1 MENYVCSDIH
11 GLGTRYSKLTDKY
24 RSDKIYIIG
33 DAIDNRYPGE
43 QGIRILQ
50 DIMTRDNV
58 ELLMGNHELMFIES
72 VGYFYTLLQKGYT
85 ESQAYDICIKDDY
98 VKNWIDNNN
107 GKKTFEDFLKL
118 PNEQRKK
125 IYNYL
130 ISLPVSIKMK
140 ILDHRF
146 YLVHAAPVK
155 IQLQSGK
162 EILYDYNGKTQLAN
176 DLLKISRES
185 LHNAVWT
192 RYEDKKVDELM
203 IPKTHV
209 IIGHTPTVDG
219 RIKYI
224 GRDKLV
230 IIDCNSRNAYQFRNE
245 PLKESNLGVLSLEKK
260 TEEYIHE
267 L

>member
-24 RSDKIYIIG
+24 SNDKIYILG

-50 DIMTRDNV
+50 DIMTRSNV

-72 VGYFYTLLQKGYT
+72 VGFFYTLLGQGYT
-85 ESQAYDICIKDDY
+85 EAKAYDICLKDAY
-98 VKNWIDNNN
+98 VKNWVDDNN

-130 ISLPVSIKMK
+130 TSLPISKKMK
-140 ILDHRF
+140 ILDHGF

-155 IQLQSGK
+155 VKLQSGK
-162 EILYDYNGKTQLAN
+162 EVLYNYNGKTLLAN

-203 IPKTHV
+203 IPRTHV

-224 GRDKLV
+224 GKDKLV
-230 IIDCNSRNAYQFRNE
+230 IVDCNSRNAYQYRKE
-245 PLKESNLGVLSLEKK
+245 PYKESNLGVLSLEKK
-260 TEEYIHE
+260 TEDYIHE
-267 L
+267 I